1 MKVIFLDKQNERLQN
16 IVEALDFEVL
26 IAENEVTDF
35 IEEWQEDS
43 TVKVL
48 KTAEFKQQAS
58 SKVDHICKGLDLYV
72 DAYQYIANNVTQNEM
87 NDLTFSDVEYVKGLK
102 NKPILWETRNINII
116 GEVK

>member
-1 MKVIFLDKQNERLQN
+1 MKLIFLDKQNERLQN
-16 IVEALDFEVL
+16 IIEALDFEVL

-35 IEEWQEDS
+35 IEEWQEDP

-48 KTAEFKQQAS
+48 NTVEFKQQAS
-58 SKVDHICKGLDLYV
+58 SKVDYICRGLDLYV
-72 DAYQYIANNVTQNEM
+72 DAYQYIADNVTQNEM

-102 NKPILWETRNINII
+102 NKPVLCETRNINII